1 MRVAM
6 IGSRG
11 VPAAA
16 GGVEHVVAELARA
29 LAGRGHEVL
38 VYARPWYLRGGTGT
52 AAAADMTGVRVIT
65 TPGLPGKHT
74 DTITHTATALWDVLR
89 RDVDVVHVHS
99 PGPALLSFV
108 PALAGRR
115 VVLTVHAP
123 DWQRARWSFPARAAL
138 RAGLAVGMHA
148 ASAVTAVAPHLADYL
163 RRTFGRDVS
172 YIPNGVGE
180 RPRRA
185 RGGFAL
191 AEVGLTEGQYVLCV
205 GRIVPEKR
213 LDLLI
218 DAWGTGR
225 IPLPLA
231 VVGEATGEAGYAAA
245 CRKQAPEQVR
255 FLGPQFGE
263 ALEVLYDG
271 AAVVAQPS
279 ELEGMSLVLLEAA
292 THGCCI
298 VARDIPANREVLGE
312 AMATFADD
320 SPETLANTIIKCMRD
335 VEWRSDLGRRARDR
349 VRGRFCWPKIAAE
362 YERVYCCPRHRRQ
375 PTGSP
380 LRS

>member
-6 IGSRG
+6 IGTRG
-11 VPAAA
+11 MPAAA
-16 GGVEHVVAELARA
+16 GGVERVVAELAGA
-29 LAGRGHEVL
+29 LVGRGHEVL
-38 VYARPWYLRGGTGT
+38 VYARPWYLRGAGG
-52 AAAADMTGVRVIT
+52 AADAGGVRVIT

-74 DTITHTATALWDVLR
+74 DTVTHTATAMWDVLR

-123 DWQRARWSFPARAAL
+123 DWRRARWSLPARAAL
-138 RAGLAVGMHA
+138 RAGLTVGMRT
-148 ASAVTAVAPHLADYL
+148 ASAVTAVAPHLAEHL

-180 RPRRA
+180 RSRRA
-185 RGGFAL
+185 RRESGLDEF
-191 AEVGLTEGQYVLCV
+191 GLTSGQYVLCV

-231 VVGEATGEAGYAAA
+231 VVGDATGESAYAAA
-245 CRKQAPEQVR
+245 CRKRATEQVR
-255 FLGPQFGE
+255 FLGPRFGE
-263 ALEVLYDG
+263 ALEALYDG
-271 AAVVAQPS
+271 AAAIAHPS

-292 THGCCI
+292 AHGCCI
-298 VARDIPANREVLGE
+298 VARDMPANRAVLGE

-320 SPETLANTIIKCMRD
+320 SPQTLANTIIECVQD
-335 VEWRSDLGRRARDR
+335 VDLRLGLGRRARDR
-349 VRGRFCWPKIAAE
+349 VLGRFSWPRIAAE

-375 PTGSP
+375 PTEPP